1 MTPEQFVYWLQG
13 YMEMANPSSLNMRE
27 TRIIKDHL
35 ALVFDKKTPERE
47 EEKEPF
53 AFKGID
59 FDSGKANLNSL
70 PDANSHDLWD
80 KKLCSNVN
88 YSYDPN
94 LIGSIWVTENTLP
107 KEEKSSGIE
116 KKNKKNQ
123 VKC

>member
-94 LIGSIWVTENTLP
+94 LICSSSVTENTLP
-107 KEEKSSGIE
+107 KEEKSYRTE